1 MTAMPARKRRERK
14 AAFQSTTL
22 MLRPAHVLSVALLAS
37 TAAHAQG
44 IPFSQ
49 RGEVSQRVA
58 YTDIVVTYNRPTAR
72 GRVLYGDS
80 GLVKWE
86 KVWNPGADSAS
97 RVRFSR
103 AVTIEGQALPAGA
116 YSIWAIPRAS
126 GSWTV
131 ILNNRADVFHTPYPG
146 EATDVLRVEV
156 AAERGAHMEALA
168 WYFPVVARD
177 STVLRLHWGETVVP
191 LRIRVSTAQ
200 PE

>member
-1 MTAMPARKRRERK
+1 MFTREPRERN
-14 AAFQSTTL
+14 AHLPTTTL
-22 MLRPAHVLSVALLAS
+22 MLRPVHALLAVVLAS
-37 TAAHAQG
+37 TAVPAQG

-103 AVTIEGQALPAGA
+103 AVTIEGKALPAGA
-116 YSIWAIPRAS
+116 YSIWTIPRAS

-131 ILNNRADVFHTPYPG
+131 ILNHRADVFHTPYPG

-177 STVLRLHWGETVVP
+177 STVLRLHWGETIVP
-191 LRIRVSTAQ
+191 LRIRVSTEQ
-200 PE
+200 PD